1 MVFKR
6 TAMFFVAVIMS
17 FAAVFTVIPGQPDV
31 QASSPYESMERN
43 INAIMADS
51 SMKSIVSS
59 VTVRKASTGEIVY
72 EANADRKVTPASTL
86 KLLTSAAALEA
97 LGEEYRFTTEMLTDG
112 SIEKGVLN
120 GNLYLRGQGDPT
132 LMKKDLDQFATV
144 LAKSGV
150 KKINGDLVGDDSWF
164 DAIRL
169 SPGIDKS
176 DETFYYAAQIS
187 GLTLS
192 PNTDYDAGTVIV
204 NARPTKKGYKAK
216 VTMTPDTGII
226 TIINKSNTVPKGHK
240 NTLSIK
246 RKHGTNTIVITGNA
260 PIGSA
265 GKKEWVTV
273 SNPTAYSLDVFK
285 KSLGSKG
292 IKFNK
297 SSKVTRREAPQNADI
312 ISSRQSMPLKKLMRP
327 FMKLSN
333 NTHAEIL
340 AKTMGKQL
348 YGDGS
353 WNAGLRVMREFGQS
367 IGLHSAAW
375 DFEDASGMS
384 HKNKVTSAEL
394 TELLFLVRQAP
405 WYGSFVQGLPVSGM
419 NDRFIG
425 GTLKNRLTGATVK
438 GKVVAKTGSLNHVNA
453 LAGYVET
460 RNGETLIF
468 SVLTQGQKK
477 TALPAIDQIAT
488 IIATTPTN

>member
-6 TAMFFVAVIMS
+6 TAMFFMAVIMS
-17 FAAVFTVIPGQPDV
+17 FAAMFTVIPGQPDV
-31 QASSPYESMERN
+31 QASNPYGNLERK
-43 INAIMADS
+43 INTIMADS
-51 SMKSIVSS
+51 SMKSIASS

-72 EANADRKVTPASTL
+72 EANADRRVTPASTL
-86 KLLTSAAALEA
+86 KLLTSAAALET
-97 LGEEYRFTTEMLTDG
+97 LGEEYRFTTDLLTDG

-132 LMKKDLDQFATV
+132 LMKKDLDQFAAV

-150 KKINGDLVGDDSWF
+150 KSINGDLVGDDRWF
-164 DAIRL
+164 DAVRL

-176 DETFYYAAQIS
+176 DETYYYAAQIS

-226 TIINKSNTVPKGHK
+226 TIVNKSNTVPKGYK

-246 RKHGTNTIVITGNA
+246 RQPGTNTIVITGNA
-260 PIGSA
+260 PLGSA

-273 SNPTAYSLDVFK
+273 SNPTAYALDVFK
-285 KSLGSKG
+285 NSLAAKG

-297 SSKVTRREAPQNADI
+297 SSKVTRRETPKNATVI
-312 ISSRQSMPLKKLMRP
+312 TSRQSMPLKKLMRP

-333 NTHAEIL
+333 NSHAEIL
-340 AKTMGKQL
+340 AKTMGKQV
-348 YGDGS
+348 YGEGS
-353 WNAGLRVMREFGQS
+353 WNAGLRVMRKFGQS
-367 IGLHSAAW
+367 VGLDTAEWS
-375 DFEDASGMS
+375 FEDASGMS
-384 HKNKVTSAEL
+384 HKNKVTSAQL
-394 TELLFLVRQAP
+394 TELLFIARQAP
-405 WYGSFVQGLPVSGM
+405 WYRSFVQAIPVSGM
-419 NDRFIG
+419 NDRFVG
-425 GTLKNRLTGATVK
+425 GTLRNRLTSASVK
-438 GKVVAKTGSLNHVNA
+438 GRVIAKTGSLNQVNA

-460 RNGETLIF
+460 TNGETLIF

-477 TALPAIDQIAT
+477 IALPAIDRIAS